1 MLQYL
6 NMKFWNKIKRYL
18 PDWFLTGILCM
29 IFFAW
34 LVPGIGADGQLIEL
48 KKVGQYGIMLL
59 FFFYGLKLSPEKLVN
74 DLKNWRMHLTVQLIT
89 FLLFPLIVLAFYPFF
104 ARSEYLT
111 LWLAVF
117 FLAVLPGTVSS
128 SVVMVSIAKGNI
140 PGAIFNASISGMIG
154 IVVTPLWM
162 ALFFEKAAG
171 EMNFARTILDLVI
184 QILIPFVLGLALHRF
199 WGKWANRNRKYLTI
213 FDKSVIL
220 LIVYR
225 SFSNSFI
232 DGIFQTIPNW
242 TLLVLSGAVI
252 GLFFAVYKLSF
263 IISKWMKFSREES
276 ITVVFCG
283 SKKSLVHGSVMAA
296 VLFAGTSTGSLFLVP
311 IMIFHAFQLFYIS
324 TVARKMGKELV

>member
-1 MLQYL
+1 
-6 NMKFWNKIKRYL
+6 MKRTRNNFKRFL
-18 PDWFLTGILCM
+18 PDWFILGISSM

-48 KKVGQYGIMLL
+48 SKVGQYGIMLL
-59 FFFYGLKLSPEKLVN
+59 FFFYGLKLSPEKLLN
-74 DLKNWRMHLTVQLIT
+74 DLKNWKMHLTIQAIT
-89 FLLFPLIVLAFYPFF
+89 FVLFPLIVLAFYPFF
-104 ARSEYLT
+104 VHSQYLT
-111 LWLAVF
+111 LWMAVF
-117 FLAVLPGTVSS
+117 FLSILPGTVSS
-128 SVVMVSIAKGNI
+128 SVVMVSMAKGNV

-154 IVVTPLWM
+154 IIVTPLWM

-171 EMNFARTILDLVI
+171 EMDFAKTIIDLVI

-199 WGKWANRNRKYLTI
+199 WGKWANRNRKYLTL

-232 DGIFQTIPNW
+232 DGVFKTIPNW
-242 TLLVLSGAVI
+242 TLLALAGAVI
-252 GLFFAVYKLSF
+252 ALFFIVYGLSF
-263 IISKWMKFSREES
+263 SISRWMKFSREEQ

-296 VLFAGTSTGSLFLVP
+296 VLFAGTSMGSLFLVP

-324 TVARKMGKELV
+324 IVARKMGKEQRELII